1 MVVARRG
8 YSSHQVQKY
17 LELAPP
23 PLGTHDLSALFPA
36 LRAEFTPLEEKSDR
50 ATLIAAFVAL
60 NLHTWLLDTAIVFTF
75 ASIALILVITV
86 MVFVPPANWNG
97 KAISVGDPV
106 DARLVDLPF
115 MQCTTTGRSIELIL
129 SVWKQERVIDVI
141 QEKYIAHMSLFEQI
155 DLHDDRVVSVFLVG
169 VDEPKVLRG

>member
-75 ASIALILVITV
+75 TSIALILVVAIKIAQSTAMPIESPSLFTISV
-86 MVFVPPANWNG
+86 AIRTPFLFFCGEFVPESGSNPGGHW
-97 KAISVGDPV
+97 
-106 DARLVDLPF
+106 
-115 MQCTTTGRSIELIL
+115 IE
-129 SVWKQERVIDVI
+129 
-141 QEKYIAHMSLFEQI
+141 
-155 DLHDDRVVSVFLVG
+155 
-169 VDEPKVLRG
+169 